1 LAGAGFGPRQNGGFE
16 MAMLDDADTME
27 PDVEAEAPA
36 TEKAAPKK
44 PKTAKKKT
52 MKAKPTREVSS
63 ISFPYKDLA
72 TGIAVAQSM
81 IDAGGVALT
90 TEQLAGVMGLQAG
103 SGNFVIKVATAR
115 IFGLVANVAGKYEL
129 SDIGFAIV
137 DKDERRSRA
146 ARADAFLKVPLYKR
160 TYDEFRG
167 KQLPPRP
174 LALEQAFVRFGV
186 SAKQKEAARLAFD
199 KSASQAGFF
208 SAGQDRL
215 VEPIIAGGSAPPPG
229 RPPADDDDGGGNGN
243 GNSGGGNRRQAYD
256 DGPDTSG
263 LHPFIQGLLGS
274 LPEPN
279 TNWTVEGRATW
290 LQAASKIFDLIY
302 KGSGEITIVAKG
314 PDTPKQ

>member
-1 LAGAGFGPRQNGGFE
+1 
-16 MAMLDDADTME
+16 MAMLDNADTIE
-27 PDVEAEAPA
+27 RDVEAEAPA

-44 PKTAKKKT
+44 PKTAKKKK
-52 MKAKPTREVSS
+52 MKAAKPTREAST
-63 ISFPYKDLA
+63 IQFPYRDLA
-72 TGIAVAQSM
+72 AGVSVAQVM

-103 SGNFVIKVATAR
+103 SGNFVMKVATAR

-129 SDIGFAIV
+129 TDIGFAIV
-137 DKDERRSRA
+137 DGKDEKRQRQ
-146 ARADAFLKVPLYKR
+146 ARAEAFLKVPLYKR
-160 TYDEFRG
+160 AYDEFRG

-174 LALEQAFVRFGV
+174 HGLEQAFVRFGV

-199 KSASQAGFF
+199 KSAGQAGFF

-215 VEPIIAGGSAPPPG
+215 VEPIIAGGGTPPPPVRG
-229 RPPADDDDGGGNGN
+229 SGDDDDGGGNG
-243 GNSGGGNRRQAYD
+243 GGGNRRQAYD

-314 PDTPKQ
+314 PDAPKQ

>member
-1 LAGAGFGPRQNGGFE
+1 
-16 MAMLDDADTME
+16 MAVRDDADTIE
-27 PDVEAEAPA
+27 RDVEAEAPA
-36 TEKAAPKK
+36 AEKSAPKK
-44 PKTAKKKT
+44 PKPAKKKK
-52 MKAKPTREVSS
+52 MKAAKPTREASS
-63 ISFPYKDLA
+63 IQFPYRDLSS
-72 TGIAVAQSM
+72 GVSVAQAM

-103 SGNFVIKVATAR
+103 SGNFVMKVATAR
-115 IFGLVANVAGKYEL
+115 IFGLIANVAGKYEL
-129 SDIGFAIV
+129 TDTGFAII
-137 DKDERRSRA
+137 DGKDEKRQRQ
-146 ARADAFLKVPLYKR
+146 ARAEAFLKVPLYKR
-160 TYDEFRG
+160 AYDEFRG

-174 LALEQAFVRFGV
+174 HGLEQAFVRFGV
-186 SAKQKEAARLAFD
+186 SAKQREAARLAFD

-215 VEPIIAGGSAPPPG
+215 VEPIIAGTAPPERG
-229 RPPADDDDGGGNGN
+229 RIYVDEIDLTDENNPPA
-243 GNSGGGNRRQAYD
+243 RA
-256 DGPDTSG
+256 PAATSKPTDG